1 MEAAAGASL
10 LFVDEITQE
19 DCWTV
24 ISSYFEEK
32 GLLRQQLDS
41 FDEFIQNT
49 VQELVDENS
58 TIILQ
63 NTLPE
68 TDDYSNKRYVIS
80 FGQVYVSKPNMVEA
94 DGIID
99 KKMAPNQARLRNLT

>member
-1 MEAAAGASL
+1 MEQQTD
-10 LFVDEITQE
+10 LFGEEITQE

-24 ISSYFEEK
+24 ISAYFEEK

-68 TDDYSNKRYVIS
+68 TEDYSNKRFVIS
-80 FGQVYVSKPNMVEA
+80 FGQIYVSHPNMIEA
-94 DGIID
+94 DGTVQ
-99 KKMAPNQARLRNLT
+99 KMAPNQARLRNLT